1 MFKTFVVV
9 AFAAL
14 FLGVIAFARPV
25 TDTSQDELA
34 AFKGN
39 SCVECHSRDL
49 KFEGMTNHYLEWHLS
64 RHMQMA
70 VSCDKCHGGD
80 PTTDRKDK
88 SHVGVLKSEEAQS
101 KTNSLNLPQTCG
113 SCHEPI
119 TTAFT
124 GSTHYQKL
132 KAAGLGPTC
141 ATCHQHMAS
150 TVASF
155 PPEAAN
161 LCAQCHGI
169 ERNVLPKRDDI
180 QAGALTAMEAIDRA
194 NGIVVWATGLMD
206 AAKERKVNVAAEE
219 ADLAA
224 VKTMLAD
231 SKAKWHT
238 FTLVGVRETADAAFA
253 KGVIVKDKLRT
264 KLGFK

>member
-1 MFKTFVVV
+1 MLKTLLVV
-9 AFAAL
+9 AFAAV
-14 FLGVIAFARPV
+14 FFGVMAVASPV
-25 TDTSQDELA
+25 AGPPQDELQ
-34 AFKGN
+34 AFKDN
-39 SCVECHSRDL
+39 SCVGCHSKDL
-49 KFEGMTNHYLEWHLS
+49 KSSEQSNRYLEWHLS
-64 RHMQMA
+64 RHMQMV

-80 PTTDRKDK
+80 PTTDKKEK
-88 SHVGVLKSEEAQS
+88 SHVGVLKSDDVKSRTHA
-101 KTNSLNLPQTCG
+101 LNLPQTCA

-119 TTAFT
+119 TSAFT
-124 GSTHYQKL
+124 GSTHFQKL
-132 KAAGLGPTC
+132 KAAGIGPTC

-155 PPEAAN
+155 PPDAAN
-161 LCAQCHGI
+161 LCAQCHGV
-169 ERNVLPKRDDI
+169 ERDVLPKRDDI
-180 QAGALTAMEAIDRA
+180 QAGAQTAMEAIDRA
-194 NGIVVWATGLMD
+194 NGIVIWANGLMD

-219 ADLAA
+219 AELAA